1 VDFVFEHRQLILEGF
16 FRTVQLTVAAGLLS
30 LVFGTVLGIM
40 RVCPIPTLRW
50 AGAGYVNIVRNT
62 PLTLVFVFAVFGLPR
77 LDISFSFFVFAI
89 IALTVYTSTFVCEAL
104 RSGINSVPGGE
115 IEAARSIG
123 LPFRQVLSLVVLPQ
137 AFRAVIPLLSN
148 IFIALT
154 KNTSIAVAFSVA
166 EATSIMRRLQ
176 NQDARATWSLL
187 IVTAIGYIIL
197 TLALSFG
204 FSRLERRLSRAPA
217 EARP

>member
-1 VDFVFEHRQLILEGF
+1 MEFVWDHRQLILDGF
-16 FRTVQLTVAAGLLS
+16 SRTVQLAVAAGALS
-30 LVFGTVLGIM
+30 LLVGGVLGVM

-50 AGAGYVNIVRNT
+50 AAAGYVTIVRNT
-62 PLTLVFVFAVFGLPR
+62 PLTLVFVFVVFGLPR

-104 RSGINSVPGGE
+104 RSGINSVDGGE

-137 AFRAVIPLLSN
+137 ALRAVIPLLSS

-176 NQDARATWSLL
+176 NEDARATFPLL
-187 IVTAIGYIIL
+187 IVTALGYVAL
-197 TLALSFG
+197 TLALSYG
-204 FSRLERRLSRAPA
+204 FSRLERRLARSRA
-217 EARP
+217 EARS